1 MLLCKWFINLPS
13 MKYTIVILYR
23 ATHLWLTLSRQ
34 ERGEFF
40 ASKIAPLIRQFDGK
54 LSIKLCDS
62 EAFHAKTSD
71 FMLVDCNT
79 LKDYYYFS
87 EYLRDTELFGKPYIE
102 INDIVIGINNGF
114 KDFEES
120 EYKKNSN

>member
-1 MLLCKWFINLPS
+1 

-23 ATHLWLTLSRQ
+23 ATHLWLSLTR
-34 ERGEFF
+34 EDRGKFF
-40 ASKIAPLIRQFDGK
+40 ITKIAPLIQQFNGK
-54 LSIKLCDS
+54 LSIRLCDS

-71 FMLVDCNT
+71 FMLVDCNN
-79 LKDYYYFS
+79 LKDYYYFI
-87 EYLRDTELFGKPYIE
+87 EYLRDTDLFGKPYIE

-120 EYKKNSN
+120 EYKKDNK